1 MGQCS
6 IVIFYLSREPS
17 SVIYKDAIVY
27 LMAVYKMQK
36 KQLPSIYAFCCDTNT
51 NVESRYNI
59 QEFPTTILFG
69 QDGTPQTTLIGA
81 SWTSIEGFF

>member
-1 MGQCS
+1 MGQCP
-6 IVIFYLSREPS
+6 IVIFYLSHGPS

-36 KQLPSIYAFCCDTNT
+36 KQLPLMYAFCCDNYT
-51 NVESRYNI
+51 NVESKYDI

-69 QDGTPQTTLIGA
+69 KDGTPQTTLIGA
-81 SWTSIEGFF
+81 SWTLIEGFF